1 MPLEV
6 LNEHLVDAVRC
17 RWVAAGVSHRAPTA
31 VEILP
36 HYHRNFP
43 QSWVGSRGT
52 RRYHAVVEEL
62 VIQRVWPAGRSV
74 LIDRH
79 GGVVREVCVPEHF
92 EHVVTANLRRSK
104 EQGAIK
110 AVRAIAK
117 GIRSHHVR
125 FRMFINK
132 RRKKMTLGRKLRNA
146 RKNLVRSHNT
156 SHARTRRLLRRH
168 AVALFIFF

>member
-52 RRYHAVVEEL
+52 RRYHAVVEEF
-62 VIQRVWPAGRSV
+62 VIQCVWPAGRSV

-110 AVRAIAK
+110 VMRAIA
-117 GIRSHHVR
+117 RYQ
-125 FRMFINK
+125 
-132 RRKKMTLGRKLRNA
+132 
-146 RKNLVRSHNT
+146 
-156 SHARTRRLLRRH
+156 
-168 AVALFIFF
+168 VASRVFSNV